1 MIASSS
7 KQFTFRHSARIR
19 YNSPMRKP
27 KEPDILDELDRWL
40 AAVQQAEERICRA
53 LAGGGEATFRLIV
66 KVDKG
71 KIVSRRIESNE
82 EA

>member
-1 MIASSS
+1 MP
-7 KQFTFRHSARIR
+7 KTR
-19 YNSPMRKP
+19 
-27 KEPDILDELDRWL
+27 KEPDILDVMDAWL
-40 AAVQQAEERICRA
+40 AAVRKAEEHICRA
-53 LAGGGEATFRLIV
+53 LADGGEATFRLIV